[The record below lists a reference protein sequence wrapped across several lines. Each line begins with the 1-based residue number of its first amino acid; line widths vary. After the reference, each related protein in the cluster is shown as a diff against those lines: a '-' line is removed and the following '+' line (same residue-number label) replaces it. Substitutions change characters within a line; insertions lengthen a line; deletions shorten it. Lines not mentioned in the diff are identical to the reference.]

1 MKIMNLNI
9 NDFGGIANHREEY
22 KKRFNDKYLEE
33 WDKLDKSHNVDG
45 IFQYIED
52 LTSKPDIIVLQEF
65 DINSKE
71 AKYFKG
77 KMEGLGYILA
87 SEKPSRRPSM
97 TVFFIAKGIAYEH
110 IKHIHERNLRAY
122 AVKLC
127 NDLVVYG
134 THVPPKYDEVF
145 WNELD
150 CFVKKYT
157 KYTNHKLVLIGDFNT
172 INVCNKSR
180 LEALLNKTG
189 LIDVWLKK
197 GNNNP
202 ISVPGDY
209 AFVSETIKTADVE
222 IEISPIEF
230 SDHHPVIM
238 LTLL

>member
-22 KKRFNDKYLEE
+22 KKIFNNKYLVE
-33 WDKLDKSHNVDG
+33 WDKLYKSHNVDG

-71 AKYFKG
+71 ATYFKG
-77 KMEGLGYILA
+77 KMEGLGYKLA
-87 SEKPSRRPSM
+87 SENPSKRPSM

-150 CFVKKYT
+150 CFVETYR
-157 KYTNHKLVLIGDFNT
+157 NHKLVLIGDFNT

-189 LIDVWLKK
+189 LIDVWLEK
-197 GNNNP
+197 GNYNP

-222 IEISPIEF
+222 IEISHIEF
-230 SDHHPVIM
+230 SDHPVIM

>member
-1 MKIMNLNI
+1 MNLNI
-9 NDFGGIANHREEY
+9 NDFGGTANHREEY
-22 KKRFNDKYLEE
+22 KKNFNNKYLVE
-33 WDKLDKSHNVDG
+33 WDKLNKSHNVDG
-45 IFQYIED
+45 IFQYIEG
-52 LTSKPDIIVLQEF
+52 LNSKPDIIVLQEF

-71 AKYFKG
+71 ATYFKR
-77 KMEGLGYILA
+77 KMEGLGYKLA
-87 SEKPSRRPSM
+87 SENPSKRPSM
-97 TVFFIAKGIAYEH
+97 SVFFIEERIAYEH
-110 IKHIHERNLRAY
+110 IKDIHERNLRAY

-150 CFVKKYT
+150 CFVETYR
-157 KYTNHKLVLIGDFNT
+157 NHKLVLIGDFNT
-172 INVCNKSR
+172 INKRNKSR
-180 LEALLNKTG
+180 LEALLKTG

-197 GNNNP
+197 GNYDP

-222 IEISPIEF
+222 IETSHIGF
-230 SDHHPVIM
+230 SDHPVIM

>member
-1 MKIMNLNI
+1 MCYKMKIMNLNI

-22 KKRFNDKYLEE
+22 KKIFNKKYLVE

-77 KMEGLGYILA
+77 KMEGLGYKLA
-87 SEKPSRRPSM
+87 SENPSKRPSM

-110 IKHIHERNLRAY
+110 IKYIHERNLRAY

-134 THVPPKYDEVF
+134 THVPPKYDKVF

-150 CFVKKYT
+150 CFVETYR
-157 KYTNHKLVLIGDFNT
+157 NHKLVLIGDFNT
-172 INVCNKSR
+172 INVYNKSR

-209 AFVSETIKTADVE
+209 AFVSETIKTDVE
-222 IEISPIEF
+222 IEISHIKF
-230 SDHHPVIM
+230 SDHPVIM

>member
-9 NDFGGIANHREEY
+9 NDFGGTANHREEY
-22 KKRFNDKYLEE
+22 KKNFNNKYLVE
-33 WDKLDKSHNVDG
+33 WDKLYKSPNVDG
-45 IFQYIED
+45 IFQYIEG

-71 AKYFKG
+71 ATYFKG
-77 KMEGLGYILA
+77 KMEGLGYKLA
-87 SEKPSRRPSM
+87 SENPSKRPSM
-97 TVFFIAKGIAYEH
+97 TVFFIAKGIDYEH
-110 IKHIHERNLRAY
+110 IKQIHERNLRAY

-145 WNELD
+145 WDELD
-150 CFVKKYT
+150 CFVETYR
-157 KYTNHKLVLIGDFNT
+157 NHKLVLIGDFNT
-172 INVCNKSR
+172 INKRNKSR
-180 LEALLNKTG
+180 LEALLKTG

-197 GNNNP
+197 GNYNP

-222 IEISPIEF
+222 IETSHIGF
-230 SDHHPVIM
+230 SDHPVIM

>member
-9 NDFGGIANHREEY
+9 NDFGGTANHREEY
-22 KKRFNDKYLEE
+22 KKNFNNKYLVE
-33 WDKLDKSHNVDG
+33 WDKLNKSHNVDG
-45 IFQYIED
+45 IFQYIEG
-52 LTSKPDIIVLQEF
+52 LNSKPDIIVLQEF

-71 AKYFKG
+71 ATYFKG
-77 KMEGLGYILA
+77 KMEGLGYKLA
-87 SEKPSRRPSM
+87 SENPSKRPSM
-97 TVFFIAKGIAYEH
+97 SVFFIAERIAYEH
-110 IKHIHERNLRAY
+110 IKDIHERNLRAY

-150 CFVKKYT
+150 CFVETYR
-157 KYTNHKLVLIGDFNT
+157 NHKLVLIGDFNT
-172 INVCNKSR
+172 INKRNKSR
-180 LEALLNKTG
+180 LEALLKTG

-197 GNNNP
+197 GNYNP

-222 IEISPIEF
+222 IETSHIGF
-230 SDHHPVIM
+230 SDHPVIM